1 MLRQAISALD
11 IDHGNSLLP
20 AVTVSIGVAV
30 FPDHGSTHDA
40 LLTAADRALYRAKA
54 AGRNQVCVAELS
66 QAEAY

>member
-1 MLRQAISALD
+1 
-11 IDHGNSLLP
+11 
-20 AVTVSIGVAV
+20 VAV